1 MNLHLSLENTYNWQI
16 SIFYN
21 DDNNDDEDNNNN
33 NNNIIIIIMII
44 IIMIIALKYKDSMK
58 KKVPLVNEKM
68 CSFFHENEKM
78 FPF

>member
-33 NNNIIIIIMII
+33 NNIMII

-68 CSFFHENEKM
+68 CSFFHEN
-78 FPF
+78 